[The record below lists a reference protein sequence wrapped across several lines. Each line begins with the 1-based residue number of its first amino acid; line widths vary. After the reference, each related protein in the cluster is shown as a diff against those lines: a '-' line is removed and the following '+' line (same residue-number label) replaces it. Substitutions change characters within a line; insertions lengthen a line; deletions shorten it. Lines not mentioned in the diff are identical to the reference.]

1 MKFKKEIITIL
12 LIICVL
18 FTISAISAADSGD
31 EAVSVANDTVKVT
44 GVNVNSENNLQKS
57 NDDVEI
63 LGDPDDGSFAALNT
77 KISGA
82 SGTVLLENDYEYKS
96 TDTITSGINIA
107 TANLIIDGQG
117 ITTIDAKGNT
127 SIFNVNA
134 DGVTLRNI
142 KFVNGFSS
150 SGAAVISSSRHGS
163 LLIENCTFIDNNGAY
178 GSIYMLY
185 PNYNRITGCTFINNT
200 GSVSG
205 AITSRYYQC
214 NIDKCIF
221 INNTGNTAGSIY
233 YVVFADD
240 ASISNSIFINNTGQ
254 YDVVYDNQYA
264 SNYGNTLT
272 AENNWWGLTKDNYKT
287 ATPKVNSA
295 LKINK
300 QYVLD
305 LNLDGNGNAFVSLN
319 NLLEDGVLSEDT
331 NYALPT
337 IDLDVKGEDIEVP
350 SKVKIDGT
358 GKNTIIY
365 TPADSYLL
373 TVGTSGAEIT
383 RGVDP
388 TFISL
393 QNNINDDVS
402 GELSLIR
409 DYNYDADRDGSLT
422 NGIEITKSLTI
433 DGNGHFIDAKGLS
446 NIFYFNDDTG
456 SQDLILK
463 NIIFRNAVGTDGAV
477 VYFKG
482 NKIEV
487 INCTFTN
494 NDASGQGDVLYINAN
509 SNENKI
515 TESSFIN
522 NVGSN
527 SVIYMSPTTTANIS
541 NSIFISNDAAYN
553 VVGSSNVVVDYNW
566 WGNTAQN
573 YDTKITKTDGITVN
587 KWLFLKIE
595 ANPATEGTATVS
607 LNNLFDG
614 NDKGNYD
621 SYALQAITLNLGGTH
636 AQCNPTAVTLND
648 NGQATFGF
656 AMMRTTAT
664 LTASFEDITAIKEL
678 EYVIVCDGSYN
689 ELYDLIWFT
698 PQRGVLNLE
707 HDFKFIDGVDTL
719 NVIFLNKDITINGNG
734 HTIDGDKKVSI
745 FWFDENHVTLNNI
758 TFKNGVS
765 DYGAAIYHSAQSLN
779 VNYCTFINNQ
789 ASDYGGAVYNYGG
802 TNSFVNCTFINNYGN
817 RGGAVY
823 DNGPVNTFINS
834 TFANNRASTGGAIY
848 SYESD
853 NTKFANCTFENNS
866 ATNAGVLCIYHSFV
880 DSDNCTFKNNTADQG
895 AVSYTTGY
903 RNVITNSKFIK
914 NIAKA
919 GAVIYDANTNVASAD
934 KCIFIN
940 NTATTALIYVMG
952 GYTLENSILL
962 NNSGTNLL
970 FSFIPEQFFA
980 NYNWFGNNITNYDE
994 RPNVPANLAMGPWY
1008 VLDAN
1013 ATNEYATI
1021 SLNNLYDGTNLIRG
1035 YSSYSLP
1042 NITLNTESTNLDVP
1056 ETITLNKNGKTNV
1069 AYALTDEK
1077 GLLTV
1082 KNANAVA
1089 TTEIRAGDFNI
1100 IQKLVDENDV
1110 VELTRNFTYD
1120 LLFDTIT
1127 EGIVIDR
1134 DNVVIKGNGYIID
1147 AKGQSRIFKIT
1158 GSNVVIENITFINA
1172 KSDENGGAIYFDGE
1186 SGTVKSSVFT
1196 NNTAASGSAIYWIK
1210 NNGKVNDCVFIDNP
1224 GDNAIY
1230 APSDLNADYNWF
1242 GNNAS
1247 NYNKNIAK
1255 VEGFTLNNWY
1265 FLNIT
1270 LGQAAATIDL
1280 NNVYNVLDATNSSNE
1295 NCALGNLN
1303 MTFSGENLTVPESFV
1318 ISKGIGD
1325 VPIDPVYKDISLTAS
1340 FGSAS
1345 YNKTSSLL
1353 GDFAILA
1360 ELISLAGENGV
1371 VELDRNYN
1379 YIDGADTGDTGIIV
1393 SLKNLTI
1400 NGNGFTIN
1408 ANGKSRIFNI
1418 QNAHNLTI
1426 KNITLTN
1433 GYSTSY
1439 GGAINLKAAND
1450 ATIRDIIIKNSY
1462 STGQGGAIYINGGVN
1477 KRFINVT
1484 FIKNAAVTGG
1494 ALALWDTNSLDSNF
1508 IYNSTFVNNS
1518 ASSNLGGGAIYSY
1531 SGKINITNSDFINN
1545 SAYSTTM
1552 GNNGGAIYISA
1563 TADEVSIV
1571 NSTFRNN
1578 FAKGKSTSYGG
1589 AIYWAA
1595 TDTLSIS
1602 NSTFIGNDAKGGTS
1616 YGYGGVLYT
1625 TAGTHNIVNST
1636 FLDNHAKS
1644 TGGGGVAYS
1653 AGSASQT
1660 NFRDS
1665 IFLGNYYSV
1674 SPQAY
1679 PSVVGRSSGSYNL
1692 DNCWF
1697 GNTPSDTGNRG
1708 VTPGTYIIVNNR
1720 LSLNSET
1727 DPYMVVGE
1735 DRNVKFV
1742 FTYVENGVNKVYDSS
1757 NLPKVNLTLT
1767 PSNGKVNK
1775 NNALM
1780 EENILFNADQRENV
1794 KITASYNVASLTVPL
1809 EVKYPVKIIA
1819 DDEITIHVGDVD
1831 VPVPAEL
1838 SESAATGVI
1847 NYRGGDEFIEVMAN
1861 GYVTGLK
1868 YGTSVLTIF
1877 YTGDDNYAPT
1887 SIEIPVNVIKYDTE
1901 VQTDSDSITVEWG
1914 ADSQKLTARVI
1925 SDNSDQ
1931 EVLPITANINDPN
1944 IVKLSQDGYLTF
1956 LNAGKTNITLH
1967 FAGNDKYNPSEKK
1980 NITVT
1985 VNKVP
1990 SAIGID
1996 PNEIELDYKSSNT
2009 TTLSLTGCSVDA
2021 ENIAVFDNEGNPVS
2035 NCIAFE
2041 NNVITIS
2048 NLDVGT
2054 YTLKVT
2060 TTPDNNHTS
2069 VDATAAITV
2078 NKIDSSVT
2086 FSNNVV
2092 FDYKGFGTTTLTL
2105 EGCTVD
2111 KENISVVDHSE
2122 AVIEYDPDTNVITVS
2137 GLDAGEYTLKVVTT
2151 PDDNHKSVENTVS
2164 VTVNK
2169 IDSDITLSKSDI
2181 VFD

>member
-1 MKFKKEIITIL
+1 M
-12 LIICVL
+12 L

-31 EAVSVANDTVKVT
+31 EAVSVANDTVEVT
-44 GVNVNSENNLQKS
+44 GVNVNSENILQKS
-57 NDDVEI
+57 NNDVEI
-63 LGDPDDGSFAALNT
+63 LGDTDDGSFAALQT
-77 KISGA
+77 KVSGA
-82 SGTVLLENDYEYKS
+82 SGKVLLENDYEYMS
-96 TDTITSGINIA
+96 TDTITAGIDITVN
-107 TANLIIDGQG
+107 NLVIDGQG
-117 ITTIDAKGNT
+117 HKIDAKGHT
-127 SIFNVNA
+127 RFFNVNSNS
-134 DGVTLRNI
+134 VTIKNI
-142 KFVNGFSS
+142 TFVNGYSS
-150 SGAAVISSSRHGS
+150 DGPGAIFADNQNDICNNVKIQ
-163 LLIENCTFIDNNGAY
+163 NCTFINNHGLDGAIY
-178 GSIYMLY
+178 YYYAWGNSI
-185 PNYNRITGCTFINNT
+185 TDSTFINNT
-200 GSVSG
+200 GSNTG
-205 AITSRYYQC
+205 AVRWIYYGGT
-214 NIDKCIF
+214 IDKCIF
-221 INNTGNTAGSIY
+221 INNTGSNAGSIY
-233 YVVFADD
+233 WSIYYSNGV
-240 ASISNSIFINNTGQ
+240 ISNSIFINNSGT
-254 YDVVYDNQYA
+254 YDVLYNNQYA
-264 SNYGNTLT
+264 SSYGNTLT
-272 AENNWWGLTKDNYKT
+272 AENSWWGLTKDNYKT

-319 NLLEDGVLSEDT
+319 NLLENGVLSEDT

-358 GKNTIIY
+358 GKNTIVY

-373 TVGTSGAEIT
+373 TVGISGAEIT

-393 QNNINDDVS
+393 QNKINNDIS
-402 GELSLIR
+402 GELSLKQ
-409 DYNYDADRDGSLT
+409 DYNYDSDKDSSLT
-422 NGIEITKSLTI
+422 SGIEITKSLTI

-446 NIFYFNDDTG
+446 NIFYFNDETG

-527 SVIYMSPTTTANIS
+527 SVIYMSPTTIANID
-541 NSIFISNDAAYN
+541 NSIFISNDATYN
-553 VVGSSNVVVDYNW
+553 VVGSSDVVADYNW

-573 YDTKITKTDGITVN
+573 YDTSITKTDGITVN
-587 KWLFLKIE
+587 KWLFLNIE
-595 ANPATEGTATVS
+595 ADPATEGTATVS

-614 NDKGNYD
+614 NGKGNYD

-648 NGQATFGF
+648 NGQAAFGF
-656 AMMRTTAT
+656 AMFKTTAT
-664 LTASFEDITAIKEL
+664 LTVSYEDITVNKEL
-678 EYVIVCDGSYN
+678 EYVIVCNGSFK

-698 PQRGVLNLE
+698 PQEGVLNLE
-707 HDFKFIDGVDTL
+707 HDFKFIDGVDTIK
-719 NVIFLNKDITINGNG
+719 NGIFSNKDITINGNG
-734 HTIDGDKKVSI
+734 YTIDGDKKACI
-745 FWFDENHVTLNNI
+745 FWFNENHVTLNNI

-802 TNSFVNCTFINNYGN
+802 TNSFINCTFINNYGN

-848 SYESD
+848 SYASG
-853 NTKFANCTFENNS
+853 NTDFANCTFENNS
-866 ATNAGVLCIYHSFV
+866 ATNAGALYIYHSYV
-880 DSDNCTFKNNTADQG
+880 DSDNCTFKNNTANQG

-940 NTATTALIYVMG
+940 NTATTALIYVTG

-962 NNSGTNLL
+962 NNSGEYVIN
-970 FSFIPEQFFA
+970 SAIPQQFFA
-980 NYNWFGNNITNYDE
+980 NYNWFGNNMTNYDQK
-994 RPNVPANLAMGPWY
+994 PNVPANLAMGPWY

-1035 YSSYSLP
+1035 YSSYDLP

-1056 ETITLNKNGKTNV
+1056 DTITLNKTGKTNV
-1069 AYALTDEK
+1069 AYTLNGEK
-1077 GLLTV
+1077 GSLTV
-1082 KNANAVA
+1082 KNTNAVA
-1089 TTEIRAGDFNI
+1089 TTEIMAGDFNI
-1100 IQKLVDENDV
+1100 LQKLIGENDV
-1110 VELTRNFTYD
+1110 VELTRNYTYD

-1134 DNVVIKGNGYIID
+1134 DNVIIKGNGYIID

-1186 SGTVKSSVFT
+1186 SGTVKSSIFT
-1196 NNTAASGSAIYWIK
+1196 NNTAAGGSAIYWIK

-1247 NYNKNIAK
+1247 DYNKNIAK

-1270 LGQAAATIDL
+1270 LGQAAATINL
-1280 NNVYNVLDATNSSNE
+1280 NNVYNVLDATNSTNE

-1303 MTFSGENLTVPESFV
+1303 LTLIGENLTVQDSAV
-1318 ISKGIGD
+1318 LSKGVAD
-1325 VPIDPVYKDISLTAS
+1325 VPIAPVYKDLSLTAS

-1345 YNKTSSLL
+1345 YNKSSSIQ
-1353 GDFAILA
+1353 GDFAILQ
-1360 ELISLAGENGV
+1360 ELISAAGENGV
-1371 VELDRNYN
+1371 VNLDRNYN
-1379 YIDGADTGDTGIIV
+1379 YIIGADTGYTGIRI

-1400 NGNGFTIN
+1400 NGNGFTVN

-1418 QNAHNLTI
+1418 ENAHNLTI

-1433 GYSTSY
+1433 GYSNEH
-1439 GGAINLKAAND
+1439 GGAIYWKGAKY
-1450 ATIRDIIIKNSY
+1450 ATIRDTIIKNSH
-1462 STGQGGAIYINGGVN
+1462 SNSQGGAIYLNSGIN

-1484 FIKNAAVTGG
+1484 FMNNTALTGG
-1494 ALALWDTNSLDSNF
+1494 ALAFMDQQSGDSNL
-1508 IYNSTFVNNS
+1508 IYDSTFVNNS

-1545 SAYSTTM
+1545 SAYSTTQS
-1552 GNNGGAIYISA
+1552 NYGGALYIST
-1563 TADEVSIV
+1563 TADDVSIV

-1578 FAKGKSTSYGG
+1578 FAKGKSTAHGG

-1595 TDTLSIS
+1595 TGKTLSIA

-1616 YGYGGVLYT
+1616 YGRGGVLYT

-1636 FLDNHAKS
+1636 FLNNHAKS
-1644 TGGGGVAYS
+1644 SGGA
-1653 AGSASQT
+1653 AFCANSASQT

-1665 IFLGNYYSV
+1665 IFLGNYYS
-1674 SPQAY
+1674 SSQAF
-1679 PSVVGRSSGSYNL
+1679 PSVVGRTSGKYNF

-1708 VTPGTYIIVNNR
+1708 VTPGTYIIVNNK
-1720 LSLNSET
+1720 LTLNYET

-1794 KITASYNVASLTVPL
+1794 KITASYNVASLTVPF
-1809 EVKYPVKIIA
+1809 EVKYSVKIIA
-1819 DDEITIHVGDVD
+1819 ADEITIHVGDVD
-1831 VPVPAEL
+1831 VEVPAEL

-1847 NYRGGDEFIEVMAN
+1847 NYRGGDEFIDVLAN

-1877 YTGDDNYAPT
+1877 YTGDDNYAPV
-1887 SIEIPVNVIKYDTE
+1887 SVNVIVNVVKN
-1901 VQTDSDSITVEWG
+1901 SASITVTDENPIHIKVN
-1914 ADSQKLTARVI
+1914 DENIQLNYTKV
-1925 SDNSDQ
+1925 SDATINFVSNDTS
-1931 EVLPITANINDPN
+1931 VLEIDPATGVMTGKKGGVANITISLPETDKYEAKSVNIIVTVDKIDADISAEPFEVSVREEKLIDVNVPGDFDGTVSFVSAVPDNLTVDTDGKVTGKKGGEVVVTMSWAESDKYLAGSADVSVKVNKLVPTISVGDIGSIDADESVSVVASVDSGAELTYVTNDSSVASVSGN
-1944 IVKLSQDGYLTF
+1944 VVTGVIG
-1956 LNAGKTNITLH
+1956 GKVNITVRAAETDEYL
-1967 FAGNDKYNPSEKK
+1967 AGSK
-1980 NITVT
+1980 NIT
-1985 VNKVP
+1985 
-1990 SAIGID
+1990 
-1996 PNEIELDYKSSNT
+1996 
-2009 TTLSLTGCSVDA
+2009 
-2021 ENIAVFDNEGNPVS
+2021 
-2035 NCIAFE
+2035 
-2041 NNVITIS
+2041 
-2048 NLDVGT
+2048 
-2054 YTLKVT
+2054 
-2060 TTPDNNHTS
+2060 
-2069 VDATAAITV
+2069 ITV
-2078 NKIDSSVT
+2078 NKISPNIHADSI
-2086 FSNNVV
+2086 
-2092 FDYKGFGTTTLTL
+2092 
-2105 EGCTVD
+2105 EVD
-2111 KENISVVDHSE
+2111 VNANIQ
-2122 AVIEYDPDTNVITVS
+2122 T
-2137 GLDAGEYTLKVVTT
+2137 
-2151 PDDNHKSVENTVS
+2151 
-2164 VTVNK
+2164 
-2169 IDSDITLSKSDI
+2169 
-2181 VFD
+2181 